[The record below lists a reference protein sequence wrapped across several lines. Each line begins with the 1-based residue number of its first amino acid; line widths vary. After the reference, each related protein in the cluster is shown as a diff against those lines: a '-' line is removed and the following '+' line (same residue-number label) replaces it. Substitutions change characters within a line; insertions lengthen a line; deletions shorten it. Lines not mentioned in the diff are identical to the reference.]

1 MQIKLYDGLTY
12 DEICEA
18 ARNRWF
24 HVVKGLIY
32 SREENERFAE
42 EIARLWA
49 DLATER
55 VLVEEFCDG
64 FYRWLDSI
72 CETTRRLTRYLRDE
86 DVPSWARKVDELRF
100 KGKLDFTLEETREF
114 KVEYLSAAH
123 WLAANFCNAAVE
135 LAEHARSAPRLA
147 KSPAF
152 ARLIRRIILTER
164 FDAGRA
170 IFIEDLLPVTKFV
183 EGIDLRSFALDP
195 KFAGHTF
202 AALSKLKD
210 GRFVAEAETVLREN
224 PKLFALY
231 RKRLERYIKRYKTS
245 E

>member
-1 MQIKLYDGLTY
+1 MIKAYDGMTY
-12 DEICEA
+12 EEVCEA
-18 ARNRWF
+18 SLNDWRFIAR
-24 HVVKGLIY
+24 GLIY
-32 SREENERFAE
+32 SEETERRFAE
-42 EIARLWA
+42 TVARLWA

-147 KSPAF
+147 KSPPLHATIP
-152 ARLIRRIILTER
+152 IR
-164 FDAGRA
+164 
-170 IFIEDLLPVTKFV
+170 
-183 EGIDLRSFALDP
+183 S
-195 KFAGHTF
+195 
-202 AALSKLKD
+202 
-210 GRFVAEAETVLREN
+210 TVRWG
-224 PKLFALY
+224 
-231 RKRLERYIKRYKTS
+231 TS
-245 E
+245 S